1 MKKVLLY
8 PVIALFLFCII
19 FFACSNNG
27 DVESKK
33 GRIEKMTDKAAKEIV
48 DHIRTPI
55 EKARS
60 VKKMEED
67 RQNAVEENL
76 KDQ

>member
-1 MKKVLLY
+1 MKKILLY
-8 PVIALFLFCII
+8 PAIVLFLFCGT

-27 DVESKK
+27 DEESN
-33 GRIEKMTDKAAKEIV
+33 KAAKEIV

-60 VKKMEED
+60 VKKVEED
-67 RQNAVEENL
+67 RQKAVEENL
-76 KDQ
+76 EEQ

>member
-1 MKKVLLY
+1 MKKILLY
-8 PVIALFLFCII
+8 PAIVLFLFCGT

-27 DVESKK
+27 DEESNK
-33 GRIEKMTDKAAKEIV
+33 TAKEIV

-60 VKKMEED
+60 VKKVEED
-67 RQNAVEENL
+67 RQKAVEENL
-76 KDQ
+76 EEQ

>member
-1 MKKVLLY
+1 MKKILLY
-8 PVIALFLFCII
+8 PAIVLFLFCGT

-27 DVESKK
+27 DEESKK
-33 GRIEKMTDKAAKEIV
+33 GRIEKMTDKVAKDIV
-48 DHIRTPI
+48 DHIQTPI

-60 VKKMEED
+60 VKNIEED

-76 KDQ
+76 KEQ

>member
-8 PVIALFLFCII
+8 PVIVMFLFCAV
-19 FFACSNNG
+19 FFACSNKG

-33 GRIEKMTDKAAKEIV
+33 GKIEKMTDKVAKEIV

-60 VKKMEED
+60 VKNMEED
-67 RQNAVEENL
+67 RQNAIEENL
-76 KDQ
+76 KEQ

>member
-1 MKKVLLY
+1 MKKILLY
-8 PVIALFLFCII
+8 PAIVLFLFCAT
-19 FFACSNNG
+19 FFACSNDG
-27 DVESKK
+27 DKEPEK

-55 EKARS
+55 ERARS
-60 VKKMEED
+60 VKNIEEE

-76 KDQ
+76 KEQ

>member
-1 MKKVLLY
+1 MKKILLY
-8 PVIALFLFCII
+8 PAIVLFFFCAT
-19 FFACSNNG
+19 FFACSNKG
-27 DVESKK
+27 DEESKK
-33 GRIEKMTDKAAKEIV
+33 GRIEKMTDKAAKDIV

-60 VKKMEED
+60 VKNIEED

-76 KDQ
+76 KEQ

>member
-8 PVIALFLFCII
+8 PAIVLFLFCAV

-27 DVESKK
+27 DEEPKK

-76 KDQ
+76 KEQ

>member
-1 MKKVLLY
+1 MKKILLY
-8 PVIALFLFCII
+8 PAIVLFLFCGT

-27 DVESKK
+27 DEESKK
-33 GRIEKMTDKAAKEIV
+33 GRIEKMTDKVAKDIV
-48 DHIRTPI
+48 DHIQTPI

-60 VKKMEED
+60 VKTIEED

-76 KDQ
+76 KEQ

>member
-1 MKKVLLY
+1 
-8 PVIALFLFCII
+8 
-19 FFACSNNG
+19 
-27 DVESKK
+27 
-33 GRIEKMTDKAAKEIV
+33 MTDKAAKEIV

-76 KDQ
+76 KEQ

>member
-1 MKKVLLY
+1 MKKILLY
-8 PVIALFLFCII
+8 PAIVLILYCGT
-19 FFACSNNG
+19 FFSCSKNG
-27 DVESKK
+27 DEESKK

-60 VKKMEED
+60 VKNIEED
-67 RQNAVEENL
+67 RQSAVEENL
-76 KDQ
+76 KEQ

>member
-1 MKKVLLY
+1 MKKILLY
-8 PVIALFLFCII
+8 PAIVLFLFCATL
-19 FFACSNNG
+19 FACSNNG
-27 DVESKK
+27 DEESKK
-33 GRIEKMTDKAAKEIV
+33 GRIEKMTDKAAKDIV

-60 VKKMEED
+60 VKNIEED

-76 KDQ
+76 EEQ

>member
-1 MKKVLLY
+1 MKKILLY
-8 PVIALFLFCII
+8 PAIMLFLFCAT

-27 DVESKK
+27 DEESKK
-33 GRIEKMTDKAAKEIV
+33 GRIEKMTDKTAKEIV
-48 DHIRTPI
+48 DYIQTPI

-60 VKKMEED
+60 VKNIEED

-76 KDQ
+76 KEQ

>member
-1 MKKVLLY
+1 MKKILLY
-8 PVIALFLFCII
+8 PAIVLFLFCGT

-27 DVESKK
+27 DEESNK
-33 GRIEKMTDKAAKEIV
+33 TAKEIV

-60 VKKMEED
+60 VKNIEED

-76 KDQ
+76 EEQ

>member
-1 MKKVLLY
+1 MKKILLY
-8 PVIALFLFCII
+8 PAIVLFLFCGT

-27 DVESKK
+27 DEESKK
-33 GRIEKMTDKAAKEIV
+33 GRIEKMTDKAAKDIV

-60 VKKMEED
+60 VKKVEED
-67 RQNAVEENL
+67 RQKAVEKNL
-76 KDQ
+76 DEQ